1 MPVARRSARVREILF
16 VAGEVSGDLHAAA
29 VARALREANAPFALT
44 GVGGD
49 AMRDAGVE
57 LIEDTVSAAVM
68 GFIAPIRHL
77 PRLVR
82 LRRSLTERIRGGRV
96 ALVVL
101 IDSAGFNMGIAAAAT
116 EAGVP
121 TLYYITPQVW
131 ASRAGRLDKL
141 ARTVTRAAVILP
153 FEEKLLREHGVNAT
167 FVGHPLLDRA
177 REMPDRAE
185 ARRMLGLDV
194 GRPVLALFP
203 GSRAQEIARHLDP
216 FVATARELQRRDP
229 SLQVVVSSAPHV
241 AIPAERCPY
250 PLAHAASFS
259 VFRAADA
266 ALCKS
271 GTTTLEAAIAGCP
284 LVIAYRTSRLEYALA
299 RRIVKIPFIG
309 LVNIV
314 AGREIA
320 PELVQDALQPTSLA
334 DAVAPLLRDGSP
346 ERVAQLRALREVRDS
361 LGETG
366 AASRVAAMALELAE
380 RAPAGTV
387 HA

>member
-1 MPVARRSARVREILF
+1 VRHSARVREILF

-29 VARALREANAPFALT
+29 VARALRSANAPFALV

-57 LIEDTVSAAVM
+57 LIEHTVSAAVM

-77 PRLVR
+77 PRLAR
-82 LRRSLTERIRGGRV
+82 LRRTLRDRIRSGRV
-96 ALVVL
+96 ALVIL

-116 EAGVP
+116 DAGVP
-121 TLYYITPQVW
+121 TLYFITPQVW
-131 ASRAGRLDKL
+131 ASRAGRMATL

-153 FEEKLLREHGVNAT
+153 FEEKLLRDHGVNAT

-177 REMPDRAE
+177 LAMPDRDD
-185 ARRMLGLDV
+185 ARRQLGLDPA
-194 GRPVLALFP
+194 RPVLALFP
-203 GSRAQEIARHLDP
+203 GSRSQEISRHLDP
-216 FVATARELQRRDP
+216 FVATALELQRRDA

-241 AIPAERCPY
+241 TIPADRCPF
-250 PLAHAASFS
+250 PLVHAASFS

-284 LVIAYRTSRLEYALA
+284 LVIAYRTSRIEYALA

-320 PELVQDALQPTSLA
+320 PEFVQEALQPMGLA
-334 DAVAPLLRDGSP
+334 NTLEPLLDQRSAERD
-346 ERVAQLRALREVRDS
+346 AQLQALREVRDS
-361 LGETG
+361 LGEVG
-366 AASRVAAMALELAE
+366 AAERVAAMALGLTQ
-380 RAPAGTV
+380 PASPAAT
-387 HA
+387 A

>member
-1 MPVARRSARVREILF
+1 MREILF

-29 VARALREANAPFALT
+29 VARALREAGAPYTLT

-57 LIEDTVSAAVM
+57 LIEHTVSAAVM

-77 PRLVR
+77 PRLAR
-82 LRRSLTERIRGGRV
+82 LRKTLRARIRGGRV

-131 ASRAGRLDKL
+131 ASRAGRLAKL

-153 FEEKLLREHGVNAT
+153 FEETLLRKHGVNAT

-177 REMPDRAE
+177 RGMPSRDE
-185 ARRMLGLDV
+185 ARRMLGLEL

-216 FVATARELQRRDP
+216 FVAAASELQRRVP

-241 AIPAERCPY
+241 NIPPERCPY
-250 PLAHAASFS
+250 PLVHAASFA
-259 VFRAADA
+259 VLRAADA

-271 GTTTLEAAIAGCP
+271 GTTTLEAAIALCP
-284 LVIAYRTSRLEYALA
+284 LAVAYRTSGFEYALA
-299 RRIVKIPFIG
+299 RRLVKIPFIG

-314 AGREIA
+314 AGRMVA
-320 PELVQDALQPTSLA
+320 PEFVQDALQPAALA
-334 DAVAPLLRDGSP
+334 DALRPLLQPDSP
-346 ERVAQLRALREVRDS
+346 QRATQVEGLRAVRDS

-366 AASRVAAMALELAE
+366 AATRVAAMALELAE
-380 RAPAGTV
+380 GTAPVAANG
-387 HA
+387 

>member
-1 MPVARRSARVREILF
+1 VREILF

-29 VARALREANAPFALT
+29 VARALRAADAPFELT

-57 LIEDTVSAAVM
+57 LLEHTVSAAVM
-68 GFIAPIRHL
+68 GFVAPIRHL

-82 LRRSLTERIRGGRV
+82 LRRALTSRIRSGRV

-116 EAGVP
+116 DAGVP

-131 ASRAGRLDKL
+131 ASRAGRLAKL

-153 FEEKLLREHGVNAT
+153 FEERLLREHGVDAT

-177 REMPDRAE
+177 RDLPDSRA
-185 ARRMLGLDV
+185 ARRMLGLQPD
-194 GRPVLALFP
+194 RPVLALFP

-216 FVATARELQRRDP
+216 FVTAARELQRRNP
-229 SLQVVVSSAPHV
+229 ALQVVVSSAPHV
-241 AIPAERCPY
+241 AIPPERCPY
-250 PLAHAASFS
+250 PLVHAASFA

-284 LVIAYRTSRLEYALA
+284 LVIAYRTGTIEYALA
-299 RRIVKIPFIG
+299 RRIVRIPFIG

-320 PELVQDALQPTSLA
+320 PEFVQDALEP
-334 DAVAPLLRDGSP
+334 DALVEALSPLLREGSA
-346 ERVAQLRALREVRDS
+346 EREAQLRALASVRAS
-361 LGETG
+361 LGEAG
-366 AASRVAAMALELAE
+366 AATRVAAIALEMTAG
-380 RAPAGTV
+380 APATGS
-387 HA
+387 HG

>member
-1 MPVARRSARVREILF
+1 MREILF

-29 VARALREANAPFALT
+29 VARALRDARAPVALT

-49 AMRDAGVE
+49 AMREAGVE
-57 LIEDTVSAAVM
+57 LIEHTVSSAVM

-77 PRLVR
+77 PRLAR
-82 LRRSLTERIRGGRV
+82 LRKALTARIQSGRV

-116 EAGVP
+116 DAGVP

-131 ASRAGRLDKL
+131 ASRAGRLAKL

-153 FEEKLLREHGVNAT
+153 FEEQLLREHGVNAT

-177 REMPDRAE
+177 RELPDAAA
-185 ARRMLGLDV
+185 ARRQLGLEVD
-194 GRPVLALFP
+194 RPVLALFP

-216 FVATARELQRRDP
+216 FVAAARQLRGRDP

-241 AIPAERCPY
+241 RIPPERCPF
-250 PLAHAASFS
+250 PLVHAASFA

-266 ALCKS
+266 AICKS

-284 LVIAYRTSRLEYALA
+284 LVIAYRTGKLEYALA

-320 PELVQDALQPTSLA
+320 PEFVQDALQPVALA
-334 DAVAPLLRDGSP
+334 AAAGPLLRHGSP
-346 ERVAQLRALREVRDS
+346 EREEQVRALQAVRES
-361 LGETG
+361 LGEVG
-366 AASRVAAMALELAE
+366 AATRVAAMALEM
-380 RAPAGTV
+380 AGGASAAAA
-387 HA
+387 HG

>member
-1 MPVARRSARVREILF
+1 MREILF

-29 VARALREANAPFALT
+29 VARALRAADAPFELT

-57 LIEDTVSAAVM
+57 LLEHTVSAAVM
-68 GFIAPIRHL
+68 GFVAPIRHL

-82 LRRSLTERIRGGRV
+82 LRRALTSRIRSGRV

-116 EAGVP
+116 DAGVP

-131 ASRAGRLDKL
+131 ASRAGRLAKL

-153 FEEKLLREHGVNAT
+153 FEERLLREHGVDAT

-177 REMPDRAE
+177 RDLPDSGA
-185 ARRMLGLDV
+185 ARRTLGLQPD
-194 GRPVLALFP
+194 RPVLALFP

-216 FVATARELQRRDP
+216 FVTAARELQRRNP
-229 SLQVVVSSAPHV
+229 ALQVVVSSAPHV
-241 AIPAERCPY
+241 AIPPERCPY
-250 PLAHAASFS
+250 PLVHAASFA

-284 LVIAYRTSRLEYALA
+284 LVIAYRTGTIEYALA
-299 RRIVKIPFIG
+299 RRIVRIPFIG

-320 PELVQDALQPTSLA
+320 PEFVQDALEP
-334 DAVAPLLRDGSP
+334 DALVEALSPLLREGSA
-346 ERVAQLRALREVRDS
+346 EREAQLRALASVRAS
-361 LGETG
+361 LGEAG
-366 AASRVAAMALELAE
+366 AATRVAAIALEMTAG
-380 RAPAGTV
+380 APATGS
-387 HA
+387 HG

>member
-1 MPVARRSARVREILF
+1 MREILF

-29 VARALREANAPFALT
+29 VARALRAAGAPFALT

-49 AMRDAGVE
+49 AMREAGVE
-57 LIEDTVSAAVM
+57 LIEHTVSSAVM

-82 LRRSLTERIRGGRV
+82 LRRALTARIRSGRV

-116 EAGVP
+116 DAGVP

-131 ASRAGRLDKL
+131 ASRAGRLTQL

-153 FEEKLLREHGVNAT
+153 FEEELLREHGVNAT

-177 REMPDRAE
+177 RDLPDAGT
-185 ARRMLGLDV
+185 ARRTLGLDADH
-194 GRPVLALFP
+194 PVLALFP

-216 FVATARELQRRDP
+216 FVTAARELQRQNP

-241 AIPAERCPY
+241 SIPPERCPY
-250 PLAHAASFS
+250 PLVHAASFT
-259 VFRAADA
+259 VFRSADA

-284 LVIAYRTSRLEYALA
+284 LVIAYRTGKLEYALA
-299 RRIVKIPFIG
+299 RRIVRIPFIG

-320 PELVQDALQPTSLA
+320 PEFVQDALEPSVLVA
-334 DAVAPLLRDGSP
+334 ALAPLLREGSA
-346 ERVAQLRALREVRDS
+346 EREAQLRALAIVRDS
-361 LGETG
+361 LGEAGAATRVARIALEMTARAPT
-366 AASRVAAMALELAE
+366 AASR
-380 RAPAGTV
+380 G
-387 HA
+387 

>member
-1 MPVARRSARVREILF
+1 VREILF
-16 VAGEVSGDLHAAA
+16 VAGEVSGALHAAA
-29 VARALREANAPFALT
+29 VARALRDGGAPFALT

-49 AMRDAGVE
+49 AMREAGVE
-57 LIEDTVSAAVM
+57 LIEHTVSSAVM

-77 PRLVR
+77 PRLAR
-82 LRRSLTERIRGGRV
+82 LRKALTARIQGGRV

-116 EAGVP
+116 DAGVP

-131 ASRAGRLDKL
+131 ASRAGRLAKL

-177 REMPDRAE
+177 RDMPDPGA

-194 GRPVLALFP
+194 DRPVLALFP

-216 FVATARELQRRDP
+216 FVAAARELQRRDP

-241 AIPAERCPY
+241 TISPARCPF
-250 PLAHAASFS
+250 PVVHAASFA

-284 LVIAYRTSRLEYALA
+284 LVIAYRTGTIEYALA
-299 RRIVKIPFIG
+299 RRLVKIPFIG

-320 PELVQDALQPTSLA
+320 PEFVQDALQPAALA
-334 DAVAPLLRDGSP
+334 NAVAPLLQHGSA
-346 ERVAQLRALREVRDS
+346 EREAQLHALGAVRAS
-361 LGETG
+361 LGEVG
-366 AASRVAAMALELAE
+366 AADRVAALALELATGVQATAA
-380 RAPAGTV
+380 RG
-387 HA
+387 

>member
-1 MPVARRSARVREILF
+1 VREILF
-16 VAGEVSGDLHAAA
+16 VAGEVSGDQHAAA
-29 VARALREANAPFALT
+29 VARALRDARAPFVLT

-57 LIEDTVSAAVM
+57 LIEHTVSSAVM

-77 PRLVR
+77 PRLAR
-82 LRRSLTERIRGGRV
+82 LRRTLTARIGSGRV

-131 ASRAGRLDKL
+131 ASRAGRLSAL

-153 FEEKLLREHGVNAT
+153 FEEELLREHGVKAT

-177 REMPDRAE
+177 RDMPDVGT
-185 ARRMLGLDV
+185 ARRTLGLDAD
-194 GRPVLALFP
+194 RPVLALFP
-203 GSRAQEIARHLDP
+203 GSRAQEITRHLDP
-216 FVATARELQRRDP
+216 FVAAARELQRRDP

-241 AIPAERCPY
+241 TIPVERCPY
-250 PLAHAASFS
+250 PLVHAASFA

-284 LVIAYRTSRLEYALA
+284 LVIAYRTGTIEYALA

-314 AGREIA
+314 AGRVIA
-320 PELVQDALQPTSLA
+320 PEFVQGALQPMALA
-334 DAVAPLLRDGSP
+334 DSVEPLLRHGSP
-346 ERVAQLRALREVRDS
+346 ERQAQVRALAAVRAS
-361 LGETG
+361 LGEEG
-366 AASRVAAMALELAE
+366 AARRVAAMALELAGS
-380 RAPAGTV
+380 APSEAADG
-387 HA
+387 

>member
-1 MPVARRSARVREILF
+1 LPVARRSARVREILF